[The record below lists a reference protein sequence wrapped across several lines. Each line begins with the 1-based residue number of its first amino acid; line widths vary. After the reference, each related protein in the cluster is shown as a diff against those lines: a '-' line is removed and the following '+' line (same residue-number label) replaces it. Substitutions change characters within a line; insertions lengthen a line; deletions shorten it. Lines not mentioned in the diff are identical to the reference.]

1 MAKKVLS
8 SRELELRPFSL
19 GKDEAQDEGRRP
31 EEELELRLKEAYERG
46 LREGEQRAY
55 KRLESE
61 IESLRGIIESIG
73 EYKNEIL
80 RTTEA
85 ELLDLAFKI
94 AEKVV
99 QISLEKDRSIV
110 QKIIQKAVQ
119 EVKDKSEITIYIS
132 PHDEAV
138 IMENRTKILEGIE
151 GEIKFIVEPT
161 IEKGGC
167 VVQTS
172 SGRIDALITS
182 QLDEIRKR
190 LGAK

>member
-8 SRELELRPFSL
+8 GGELELRPFSL
-19 GKDEAQDEGRRP
+19 DKDEDQHQEKKP
-31 EEELELRLKEAYERG
+31 EDELEVRLSEAYERG
-46 LREGEQRAY
+46 LKEGEQRAY
-55 KRLESE
+55 KRLESQ
-61 IESLRGIIESIG
+61 IESLRDIIASIG

-80 RTTEA
+80 RTSEA
-85 ELLDLAFKI
+85 ELLELAFKI

-138 IMENRTKILEGIE
+138 VMENRAKILEGIE

-167 VVQTS
+167 VVQTA